1 MPGQF
6 QSTIAVHQPSGKRI
20 SSFGSW
26 NCFSSANS
34 TGLAASWA
42 FLCGSGAFRTGSKGT
57 ELFDAVP
64 STCHRLAV
72 FADLLFLN
80 LPRGDT
86 ISFGQYSWSPWM
98 AYSDWVVAA
107 FSFSVSNWVT
117 LSCIF
122 CSSSLHMVLLWEA
135 SNSRMT
141 LPGTLL
147 LCCPWTRKL

>member
-6 QSTIAVHQPSGKRI
+6 QSTIAVHHSHRESELVHSGHETASLPPTPLVWLRL
-20 SSFGSW
+20 GP
-26 NCFSSANS
+26 FSV
-34 TGLAASWA
+34 
-42 FLCGSGAFRTGSKGT
+42 GAFRAGSKGT

-64 STCHRLAV
+64 STCHGLAV

-80 LPRGDT
+80 VPRGDT

-117 LSCIF
+117 CFLAGPGYIDQLACEEKICKPKNAHAREGRCFQS
-122 CSSSLHMVLLWEA
+122 VLV
-135 SNSRMT
+135 T
-141 LPGTLL
+141 
-147 LCCPWTRKL
+147 